1 MNEKDKKEEKPE
13 PKPKPIINQDRKP
26 TAENGYEELV

>member
-1 MNEKDKKEEKPE
+1 MNEKDKKEEKP
-13 PKPKPIINQDRKP
+13 KPTPIVKPDRKP